1 MPALVQQEW
10 GAGRNATMPR
20 GEIRGEYIQGLNRGE
35 YIQGLK
41 RGEYIDGLDRAE
53 DIQGL
58 NRGEYIHGLNR
69 GEYIQGEYIRGVRLV
84 LQELIESAP
93 AERAGL
99 SAG

>member
-1 MPALVQQEW
+1 
-10 GAGRNATMPR
+10 MPR
-20 GEIRGEYIQGLNRGE
+20 GEIRGEYIQ
-35 YIQGLK
+35 
-41 RGEYIDGLDRAE
+41 
-53 DIQGL
+53 
-58 NRGEYIHGLNR
+58 GLNR